1 MKTQLVAQELNQGV
15 PRGEHHEKFETP
27 PEQDGFSIG
36 EPIGT
41 VPIQNTII
49 PEDLVARRQLL
60 RDLFIKVVF
69 RIDSDGKRCLEISTP
84 VTCIVYPLT

>member
-1 MKTQLVAQELNQGV
+1 M
-15 PRGEHHEKFETP
+15 R
-27 PEQDGFSIG
+27 G
-36 EPIGT
+36 EPIGI

-84 VTCIVYPLT
+84 VICIVYPLT